1 MWADIASWF
10 QSPGGARVLQTAIVP
25 ALAILVA
32 GVLAALIARA
42 AMRATL
48 RRADREQAATAVA
61 GLVEA
66 ARSAAEADGSRG
78 DRRRAIRLRTEADVR
93 VRLLPLK
100 GADRAADWAG
110 ARTDELLAGTA
121 QPDAVPALR
130 DALIA
135 WVAAPKRSRRLF
147 PAAGPT
153 AGKAGLARTTSSPA
167 RAEADPAPST
177 GSTPTGSTPTPSRDD
192 AEVPAW
198 QRTASV
204 ERLRQQQTARTR
216 ADEPDEDDTAPVRAP
231 RSHRADPAPIAE
243 VEQLERLDRADAQ
256 QPARHATAAVPVQ
269 EAAPAA
275 RPGGTPEWLDDY
287 DDEAQVTQQNMDLRT
302 PPPVSATTVRD
313 RAPAGDIVPRP

>member
-1 MWADIASWF
+1 MWADIAAWF

-42 AMRATL
+42 AMRAAL

-66 ARSAAEADGSRG
+66 ARTAAEADGSRG
-78 DRRRAIRLRTEADVR
+78 DRRRAARLRTEADVR

-100 GADRAADWAG
+100 GAERAADWAS

-121 QPDAVPALR
+121 RPDAVPAMR

-135 WVAAPKRSRRLF
+135 WVSSPKRARRLF
-147 PAAGPT
+147 SAPASAAP
-153 AGKAGLARTTSSPA
+153 ASAAPVAEHEQPSAPART
-167 RAEADPAPST
+167 
-177 GSTPTGSTPTPSRDD
+177 DD

-198 QRTASV
+198 QRTASA

-216 ADEPDEDDTAPVRAP
+216 PDEATADDTAPVRVP
-231 RSHRADPAPIAE
+231 RSHRAEPAPIVE
-243 VEQLERLDRADAQ
+243 VEQLEQLERSEAQ
-256 QPARHATAAVPVQ
+256 QPARHTTAAVAVQ
-269 EAAPAA
+269 DERPA
-275 RPGGTPEWLDDY
+275 RPAGTPEWLDVY

-302 PPPVSATTVRD
+302 PPPVSATSVRD
-313 RAPAGDIVPRP
+313 RAPSGDIVPRP

>member
-1 MWADIASWF
+1 MWADIAAWF

-42 AMRATL
+42 AMRAVL
-48 RRADREQAATAVA
+48 QRADREQAATAVA

-66 ARSAAEADGSRG
+66 ARTAADADGSRG
-78 DRRRAIRLRTEADVR
+78 DRRRAARLRTEADVR

-100 GADRAADWAG
+100 GAERAADWAG
-110 ARTDELLAGTA
+110 ARTEELLNGSARE
-121 QPDAVPALR
+121 DAVPAMR

-135 WVAAPKRSRRLF
+135 WVASPKRARRLF
-147 PAAGPT
+147 PAT
-153 AGKAGLARTTSSPA
+153 PA
-167 RAEADPAPST
+167 APAPAPAQQPAAAAAEPEPAADAVAAHSE
-177 GSTPTGSTPTPSRDD
+177 D

-204 ERLRQQQTARTR
+204 ERLRQQRTARPRT
-216 ADEPDEDDTAPVRAP
+216 DEPESDDTAPVRLA

-243 VEQLERLDRADAQ
+243 VEQLERADAP
-256 QPARHATAAVPVQ
+256 QPARHTTAAVAVQ
-269 EAAPAA
+269 EAPAP
-275 RPGGTPEWLDDY
+275 RPANTPEWLDVY
-287 DDEAQVTQQNMDLRT
+287 DDEAQVTQQNIDLRT
-302 PPPVSATTVRD
+302 PPPVSATSVRD